1 MFYHVEF
8 KRTSW
13 INLRIEAE
21 SATEAENLAW
31 KEIETDGTYEV
42 DNADWYCNGV
52 YKEQE

>member
-21 SATEAENLAW
+21 SASEAEDLAW
-31 KEIETDGTYEV
+31 KEMENEGSCEIDH
-42 DNADWYCNGV
+42 AKWYCNGV
-52 YKEQE
+52 YKEQP